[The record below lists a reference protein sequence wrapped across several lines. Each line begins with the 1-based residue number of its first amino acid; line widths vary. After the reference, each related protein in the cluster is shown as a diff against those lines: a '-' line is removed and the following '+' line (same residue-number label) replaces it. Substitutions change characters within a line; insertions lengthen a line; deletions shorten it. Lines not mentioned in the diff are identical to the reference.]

1 MITRF
6 LSKGNIRSRILK
18 ALIGVASVSLISFA
32 LVSLDGMK
40 RLGDYSVKSS
50 TGLGQ
55 EAIKISKSALESL
68 TQDGLLRI
76 TVDQANLCN
85 SEFMEI
91 EATVAVLSEIADK
104 LWNNPGAYPKNRSYP
119 VAEKPKDPNLIS
131 VYQHPKDV
139 DFNRIKSDLEISS
152 SMDTFFKPFLANNP
166 NISDFNIGTPDGL
179 FRRFPWGT
187 VSPDYDVRKR
197 DWFKRA
203 VESGK
208 PGWSDPYLG
217 AIAKNLRINYSRP
230 VYRQKKLVSVVAIN
244 VPLETINERIISTRL
259 NKMGSAI
266 LVDRNLNIIAREGM
280 STKGEN
286 WADPQKIEHFTL
298 DAASGNQKK
307 FEEELKAANS
317 GILQGIYK
325 GKESFIAHAPVKTTG
340 WSVLFIMPVE
350 AVYAPIMPTEQA
362 IMKEAHTVKSQV
374 IGKIQFSLIVLTVMF
389 FIIIAAVY
397 VVARRTAKL
406 VTDPIM
412 ILDEG
417 ARIIGNGNLD
427 HHIEIH
433 SGDEIEGLADTF
445 NKMTSDLK
453 DYIRNLTETTAAKE
467 RIQSELNVATDI
479 QASLLPRLFPAFP
492 DRPEFDIFATMDPAK
507 EVGGDFYDF
516 FFIDDNNL
524 CFIIADVADKG
535 VPAALY
541 MMVSKTLLK
550 TEAQRLGEPDQTLD
564 YVNNI
569 LAADNENCMFVTVF
583 CAILNTRTGEV
594 RFANAGHNPPLII
607 ESQGIRYLT
616 VKAGFVL
623 GPIPDSAYET
633 ERITMQPGDTLF
645 LYTDGVTEAKN
656 PEAELYGEPRLLE
669 ALQISPKEKLY
680 EMIHHIRTEVTQHA
694 NGAPQSDDVTMLAIK
709 YRGAVRQQEA

>member
-1 MITRF
+1 MHENIFTR
-6 LSKGNIRSRILK
+6 GNIRSRILK
-18 ALIGVASVSLISFA
+18 ALIGVASLSLISFA
-32 LVSLDGMK
+32 IISLDGMR

-55 EAIKISKSALESL
+55 EALKISKSALETL
-68 TQDGLLRI
+68 TRDGLLRI

-91 EATVAVLSEIADK
+91 ESTVSVLSDIAEK
-104 LWNNPGAYPKNRSYP
+104 IWNNPASYPKNRSYS
-119 VAEKPKDPNLIS
+119 VADKPKDPNLVS
-131 VYQHPKDV
+131 VFQYAKGV
-139 DFNRIKSDLEISS
+139 DFSQVKDDLEISS
-152 SMDTFFKPFLANNP
+152 SMDTFFKPFVANNP
-166 NISDFNIGTPDGL
+166 NISDFNIATTNGL
-179 FRRFPWGT
+179 FRRFPWGP

-208 PGWSDPYLG
+208 PGWSEPYLG
-217 AIAKNLRINYSRP
+217 AIAKNLRINYSWP
-230 VYRQKKLVSVVAIN
+230 IYRNKKLVSVVAIN
-244 VPLETINERIISTRL
+244 VPLQTINERIISTRL
-259 NKMGSAI
+259 NKTGSAV
-266 LVDRNLNIIAREGM
+266 LVDRDLNIIAREGM
-280 STKGEN
+280 STNGEN

-307 FEEELKAANS
+307 FEEELKTANA
-317 GILQGIYK
+317 GIIQGIYK

-350 AVYAPIMPTEQA
+350 AVYAPIIPTEKA
-362 IMKEAHTVKSQV
+362 IMKEAHTVRSQV
-374 IGKIQFSLIVLTVMF
+374 IEKIQLSLFILTVMF
-389 FIIIAAVY
+389 FMVIAAVY
-397 VVARRTAKL
+397 FVARRTAER

-412 ILDEG
+412 VLDKG

-433 SGDEIEGLADTF
+433 SGDEIEGLANTF
-445 NKMTSDLK
+445 NKMTTDLK

-492 DRPEFDIFATMDPAK
+492 DRPEFDVFATMDPAK

-516 FFIDDNNL
+516 FFIDENNL

-550 TEAQRLGEPDQTLD
+550 TEAQRFGEPDQILD

-583 CAILNTRTGEV
+583 CAILDTRTGVV

-607 ESQGIRYLT
+607 ESGGIRYLT

-623 GPIPDSAYET
+623 GPIPDSEYET
-633 ERITMQPGDTLF
+633 ERLTLQPGDTLF

-656 PEAELYGEPRLLE
+656 PESELFGESRLLE
-669 ALQISPKEKLY
+669 ALKSCPKEKLF
-680 EMIHHIRTEVTQHA
+680 EMIHYIRTEVTQHA
-694 NGAPQSDDVTMLAIK
+694 DGAPQSDDVTMLAVR
-709 YRGAVRQQEA
+709 YRGPVEKM